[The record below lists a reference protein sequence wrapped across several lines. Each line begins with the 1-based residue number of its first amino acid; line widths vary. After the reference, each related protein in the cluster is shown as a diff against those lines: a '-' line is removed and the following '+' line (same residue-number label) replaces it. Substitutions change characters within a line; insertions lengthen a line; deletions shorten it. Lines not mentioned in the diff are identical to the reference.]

1 MSILSTYLGC
11 KKSKQL
17 PLRTVLVIPFVLQIF
32 AAVGLTGYLSL
43 RNGQKAV
50 NDLAVKLQK
59 DVSDRIDQHLDS
71 YLGIP
76 HQINQVN
83 ARAINLGL
91 INTQDL
97 RTFGRYFWQQMRTFP
112 KFGYINFG
120 NPQGDFIGIY
130 RASDDSLRMDLIE
143 QAYLGKYHGYAT
155 DAKGNPTQKII
166 EEEFD
171 FRLDS
176 WYTDAVKYGRPLWS
190 EIYTWDDD
198 PSIISV
204 SASYPLYD
212 RDKKLL
218 GVIGIDLVLSQI
230 GDFLKQLQVTPSAK
244 TYILERNGLIVAAS
258 SDEKFYTIDKG
269 EAQRMKA
276 SASKDPTIR
285 AIYADLKQK
294 FGNLNKIKNAQQ
306 LAMAIP
312 SDIAAPNADKKTF
325 VLVTPWQDQYGLDW
339 LVVLAIPEA
348 DFMAEINANTRTTI
362 LLCLIALGVATVL
375 GIYTSRWIARPIL
388 LLSQVSEAI
397 ARGDLDRRVQVR
409 GINEIGVL
417 ADSFNNMAQ
426 QLQES
431 FATLEQTNT
440 ELETRVEKR
449 TLELQVAKE
458 EAEKAKHTADR
469 ANQAKSEFLANM
481 SHELRTP
488 LNGILGYA
496 QILQRSKASKN
507 EDSKGVEIIYQCG
520 SHLLTLINDILDIS
534 KIEAQKMELHPK
546 SFHFSSFLQGVAEIC
561 RIRAEQKNI
570 AFIFQANSQ
579 LPVGV
584 SADEK
589 RLRQVLINLIGNA
602 IKFTDRGGV
611 TFKVELLSSSD
622 SLSKIRFQ
630 IEDTGVG
637 MTEVQVQNIFLPF
650 EQVGDTTKMTEGTG
664 LGLAISQNIIE
675 MMNSTIE
682 VQSQRD
688 RGSVFW
694 FDVELP
700 EAKAWADTNRIGTD
714 GKIIG
719 YDGKTRKILV
729 VDDRWENRSVLLNLL
744 RPIGFDVSEADNG
757 REGLEKS
764 LAIAPDLIITD
775 LIMPIMDGFAMMH
788 QLRKSPQLQNI
799 ILVTSSASVFEIDRN
814 KSIDAGADEFLPKPV
829 QADVL
834 FEMLKVHLQL
844 QWIYEETDA
853 NLTNHNVLNVSQ
865 PKEAMVPPASGK
877 LSQLYDLAKQGSL
890 DEIQEIAEEL
900 KQLDYSFYA
909 FAQELLDLTASFQ
922 IKQLQ
927 EFIEQHLANNSADS

>member
-1 MSILSTYLGC
+1 MSILSTFQGF
-11 KKSKQL
+11 KKTQQV
-17 PLRTVLVIPFVLQIF
+17 PLRTVLVLPFVLQIF

-76 HQINQVN
+76 HQINQLN
-83 ARAINLGL
+83 ARAIDLGL
-91 INTQDL
+91 VETQDL
-97 RTFGRYFWQQMRTFP
+97 RTLGRYFWQQMRTF
-112 KFGYINFG
+112 KEFGYINFG

-130 RASDDSLRMDLIE
+130 RDPDDSLRMDLIE
-143 QAYLGKYHGYAT
+143 QAYLGKYQGYAT
-155 DAKGNPTQKII
+155 DANGNPTQRII

-171 FRLDS
+171 FRVDS

-212 RDKKLL
+212 RDQKLL

-230 GDFLKQLQVTPSAK
+230 GDFLKQLKISPSAK
-244 TYILERNGLIVAAS
+244 TFVLERNGLIVAAS
-258 SDEKFYTIDKG
+258 SDEKFYTINQG
-269 EAQRMKA
+269 EAQRMQA

-285 AIYADLKQK
+285 AIFADLNQR
-294 FGNLNKIKNAQQ
+294 FGSLNGIKNAQK
-306 LAMAIP
+306 LEIAI
-312 SDIAAPNADKKTF
+312 AGEKNF
-325 VLVTPWQDQYGLDW
+325 VLVTPWQDKYGLNW
-339 LVVLAIPEA
+339 LVISAIPEA

-362 LLCLIALGVATVL
+362 LLCLIALGLATVL
-375 GIYTSRWIARPIL
+375 GIYTSRWIAKPIL
-388 LLSQVSEAI
+388 RLSQVSGAI
-397 ARGDLDRRVQVR
+397 ASGDLDRRVQIR
-409 GINEIGVL
+409 GINELGVL
-417 ADSFNNMAQ
+417 ADSFNHMAQ

-431 FATLEQTNT
+431 FAALAQTNT

-458 EAEKAKHTADR
+458 EAETAKYTADL

-496 QILQRSKASKN
+496 QILQRSKATKS
-507 EDSKGVEIIYQCG
+507 EDSKGLEIIYQCG

-534 KIEAQKMELHPK
+534 KIEAQKMELYNQE
-546 SFHFSSFLQGVAEIC
+546 FHFASFLQGVAEIC

-570 AFIFQANSQ
+570 AFIFQADSQ

-589 RLRQVLINLIGNA
+589 RLRQVLINLMGNA

-611 TFKVELLSSSD
+611 TFKVELIESSD
-622 SLSKIRFQ
+622 LASKIRFQ
-630 IEDTGVG
+630 VEDTGVG
-637 MTEVQVQNIFLPF
+637 MTAAQIQKIFLPF
-650 EQVGDTTKMTEGTG
+650 EQVGDLAKMTEGTG
-664 LGLAISQNIIE
+664 LGLAISQKIIQ

-700 EAKAWADTNRIGTD
+700 EAKNWADTNRIGTD
-714 GKIIG
+714 GKIVG
-719 YDGKTRKILV
+719 YDGKIRKILV
-729 VDDRWENRSVLLNLL
+729 VDDRWENRSVLVNLL
-744 RPIGFDVSEADNG
+744 QPIGFDIAEANNG
-757 REGLEKS
+757 QEGLEKALS
-764 LAIAPDLIITD
+764 LTPDLIISD
-775 LIMPIMDGFAMMH
+775 LVMPVMDGFKMMR

-799 ILVTSSASVFEIDRN
+799 ILVTSSASVFEIDRH

-829 QADVL
+829 QAEVL
-834 FEMLKVHLQL
+834 LEMLRVHLQL
-844 QWIYEETDA
+844 QWIYEEIDA
-853 NLTNHNVLNVSQ
+853 NLTNQISSDACEL
-865 PKEAMVPPASGK
+865 KAASS
-877 LSQLYDLAKQGSL
+877 LPTDAQLAQLYDLAKQGSL
-890 DEIQEIAEEL
+890 DEIQEIAEQL
-900 KQLDYSFYA
+900 KQLDPSFHA

-927 EFIEQHLANNSADS
+927 ELIEQHLPNNSAD

>member
-1 MSILSTYLGC
+1 MSILLTYLGF
-11 KKSKQL
+11 KKPKQI

-43 RNGQKAV
+43 RYGQKAV
-50 NDLAVKLQK
+50 NNLAVQLQK
-59 DVSDRIDQHLDS
+59 DVSDRIEQHLDS

-76 HQINQVN
+76 HQINQLN

-91 INTQDL
+91 IDTQDL
-97 RTFGRYFWQQMRTFP
+97 RTFGRYFWQQMRTF
-112 KFGYINFG
+112 KEFGYINFG

-130 RASDDSLRMDLIE
+130 RAPDDSLRMDLIE

-155 DAKGNPTQKII
+155 DLNGNPTQRII

-171 FRLDS
+171 FRVDS
-176 WYTDAVKYGRPLWS
+176 WYTDAIKYGRPLWS

-198 PSIISV
+198 PSIVSI

-218 GVIGIDLVLSQI
+218 GAIGIDLVLSQI

-244 TYILERNGLIVAAS
+244 TFILERNGLIVAAS
-258 SDEKFYTIDKG
+258 SDEKFYTIEKG

-276 SASKDPTIR
+276 SASKDPTIK
-285 AIYADLKQK
+285 AIFADLNQR
-294 FGNLNKIKNAQQ
+294 FGNLNQIKTAQQ
-306 LAMAIP
+306 LAISIP
-312 SDIAAPNADKKTF
+312 YGIDSPNANEKTF
-325 VLVTPWQDQYGLDW
+325 VLVTPWQDRYGLNW
-339 LVVLAIPEA
+339 LVISAIPEA

-362 LLCLIALGVATVL
+362 LLCLIALCVATVL
-375 GIYTSRWIARPIL
+375 GIYTSRWIAKPIL
-388 LLSQVSEAI
+388 RLSQVSEAI
-397 ARGDLDRRVQVR
+397 ASGDLDRRVQVR
-409 GINEIGVL
+409 GINELGVL

-449 TLELQVAKE
+449 TSELQVAKE
-458 EAEKAKHTADR
+458 EAEDAKCRADL

-496 QILQRSKASKN
+496 QILQRSKAIKS
-507 EDSKGVEIIYQCG
+507 DDGKGLEIIYQCG

-534 KIEAQKMELHPK
+534 KIEAQKMELHAK
-546 SFHFSSFLQGVAEIC
+546 DFHFPSFLQGVAEIC

-570 AFIFQANSQ
+570 AFIFQADSQ
-579 LPVGV
+579 LPAGI

-589 RLRQVLINLIGNA
+589 RLRQVLINLLGNA

-611 TFKVELLSSSD
+611 TFKVELLGSSD
-622 SLSKIRFQ
+622 LSSKIRFQ

-637 MTEVQVQNIFLPF
+637 MTAAQIQKIFLPF
-650 EQVGDTTKMTEGTG
+650 EQVGDTAKMTEGTG
-664 LGLAISQNIIE
+664 LGLAISQKIIQ

-688 RGSVFW
+688 RGSIFW
-694 FDVELP
+694 CDVELP
-700 EAKAWADTNRIGTD
+700 EATEWADTNRIGTN
-714 GKIIG
+714 GKIVSYNGQI
-719 YDGKTRKILV
+719 RKILV
-729 VDDRWENRSVLLNLL
+729 VDDRWENRSVLVNLL
-744 RPIGFDVSEADNG
+744 QPIGFEVIEANNG
-757 REGLEKS
+757 REGLDKALS
-764 LAIAPDLIITD
+764 ITPDLIITD
-775 LIMPIMDGFAMMH
+775 LVMPVMDGFEMMR

-799 ILVTSSASVFEIDRN
+799 VLVTSSASVFEIDRN
-814 KSIDAGADEFLPKPV
+814 KSINAGADEFLPKPV
-829 QADVL
+829 QAEAL
-834 FEMLKVHLQL
+834 LEMLQVHLQL
-844 QWIYEETDA
+844 QWIYEEIDV
-853 NLTNHNVLNVSQ
+853 NLTSHIVLNAPQ
-865 PKEAMVPPASGK
+865 TKEDIIPPASAK

-890 DEIQEIAEEL
+890 DEIQEIAEQL
-900 KQLDYSFYA
+900 KQLDSSFHS
-909 FAQELLDLTASFQ
+909 FAQELLDLSASFQ

-927 EFIEQHLANNSADS
+927 EFIEQHLGK

>member
-1 MSILSTYLGC
+1 LSILSTSLGF
-11 KKSKQL
+11 KKTKQI
-17 PLRTVLVIPFVLQIF
+17 PLRTVLVLPFVLQIF

-50 NDLAVKLQK
+50 NDLAAKLQK

-76 HQINQVN
+76 HQINQLN

-91 INTQDL
+91 IDTQDL
-97 RTFGRYFWQQMRTFP
+97 RTFGRYFWQQMRTF
-112 KFGYINFG
+112 KEFGYINFG

-130 RASDDSLRMDLIE
+130 RAPDESLRMDLIE
-143 QAYLGKYHGYAT
+143 QAYLGKYQGYAT
-155 DAKGNPTQKII
+155 DANGNPTQQII

-171 FRLDS
+171 FRVDS

-212 RDKKLL
+212 RDQKLL
-218 GVIGIDLVLSQI
+218 GVIGIDLVLSEI
-230 GDFLKQLQVTPSAK
+230 GDFLKQLKVSPSAK
-244 TYILERNGLIVAAS
+244 TFVLERNGLIVAAS
-258 SDEKFYTIDKG
+258 SDEKFYTINQG

-276 SASKDPTIR
+276 SASQDPTIR
-285 AIYADLKQK
+285 AIFADLNQR
-294 FGNLNKIKNAQQ
+294 FGNLNSIKNAQK
-306 LAMAIP
+306 LEIP
-312 SDIAAPNADKKTF
+312 IAGEKNF
-325 VLVTPWQDQYGLDW
+325 VLVTPWQDKYGLNW
-339 LVVLAIPEA
+339 LVVSAIPEA
-348 DFMAEINANTRTTI
+348 DFMAEISANTRTTI

-375 GIYTSRWIARPIL
+375 GIYTSRWIAKPIL
-388 LLSQVSEAI
+388 RLSQASGAI
-397 ARGDLDRRVQVR
+397 ASGDLDRRVQVR
-409 GINEIGVL
+409 GINELGVL
-417 ADSFNNMAQ
+417 ADSFNHMAQ

-431 FATLEQTNT
+431 FVALEQTNT

-458 EAEKAKHTADR
+458 EAETAKYTADL

-496 QILQRSKASKN
+496 QILQRSKANKS
-507 EDSKGVEIIYQCG
+507 EDSKGLEIIYQCG

-534 KIEAQKMELHPK
+534 KIEAQKMELHNQE
-546 SFHFSSFLQGVAEIC
+546 FHFASFLQGVAEIC

-570 AFIFQANSQ
+570 AFIFQADSQ

-589 RLRQVLINLIGNA
+589 RLRQVLINLMGNG

-611 TFKVELLSSSD
+611 TFKVELLGSSD
-622 SLSKIRFQ
+622 LASTIRFQ
-630 IEDTGVG
+630 VEDTGVG
-637 MTEVQVQNIFLPF
+637 MTAAQIQKIFLPF
-650 EQVGDTTKMTEGTG
+650 EQVGDLAKMTEGTG
-664 LGLAISQNIIE
+664 LGLAISQKIIQ

-700 EAKAWADTNRIGTD
+700 EAKNWADTNRIGTD
-714 GKIIG
+714 GQIVS

-729 VDDRWENRSVLLNLL
+729 VDDRWENRSVLVNLL
-744 RPIGFDVSEADNG
+744 QPIGFDVIEANNG
-757 REGLEKS
+757 QEGLEKALS
-764 LAIAPDLIITD
+764 LTPDLIISD
-775 LIMPIMDGFAMMH
+775 LVMPVMDGFEMMR

-799 ILVTSSASVFEIDRN
+799 VLVTSSASVFEIDRN

-829 QADVL
+829 QAEVL
-834 FEMLKVHLQL
+834 LEMLRVHLQL
-844 QWIYEETDA
+844 QWIYEEIDT
-853 NLTNHNVLNVSQ
+853 NLTSQIILNAPQ
-865 PKEAMVPPASGK
+865 TKEVMIPPASAE

-890 DEIQEIAEEL
+890 DEIQEIAEQL
-900 KQLDYSFYA
+900 KQLDSNFHA
-909 FAQELLDLTASFQ
+909 FAQELLDLSASFQ

-927 EFIEQHLANNSADS
+927 EFIEQHLAK

>member
-1 MSILSTYLGC
+1 MSILSTSLGF
-11 KKSKQL
+11 KKTKQI
-17 PLRTVLVIPFVLQIF
+17 PLRTVLVLPFVLQIF

-50 NDLAVKLQK
+50 NDLAAKLQK

-76 HQINQVN
+76 HQINQLN

-91 INTQDL
+91 IDTQDL
-97 RTFGRYFWQQMRTFP
+97 RTFGRYFWQQMRTF
-112 KFGYINFG
+112 KEFGYINFG

-130 RASDDSLRMDLIE
+130 RAPDESLRMDLIE
-143 QAYLGKYHGYAT
+143 QAYLGKYQGYAT
-155 DAKGNPTQKII
+155 DANGNPTQQII

-171 FRLDS
+171 FRVDS

-212 RDKKLL
+212 RDQKLL
-218 GVIGIDLVLSQI
+218 GVIGIDLVLSEI
-230 GDFLKQLQVTPSAK
+230 GDFLKQLKVSPSAK
-244 TYILERNGLIVAAS
+244 TFVLERNGLIVAAS
-258 SDEKFYTIDKG
+258 SDEKFYTINQG

-276 SASKDPTIR
+276 SASQDPTIR
-285 AIYADLKQK
+285 AIFADLNQR
-294 FGNLNKIKNAQQ
+294 FGNLNSIKNAQK
-306 LAMAIP
+306 LEIAI
-312 SDIAAPNADKKTF
+312 AGEKNF
-325 VLVTPWQDQYGLDW
+325 VLVTPWQDKYGLNW
-339 LVVLAIPEA
+339 LVVSAIPEA
-348 DFMAEINANTRTTI
+348 DFMAEISANTRTTI

-375 GIYTSRWIARPIL
+375 GIYTSRWIAKPIL
-388 LLSQVSEAI
+388 RLSQASGAI
-397 ARGDLDRRVQVR
+397 ASGDLDRRVQVR
-409 GINEIGVL
+409 GINELGVL
-417 ADSFNNMAQ
+417 ADSFNHMAQ

-431 FATLEQTNT
+431 FVALEQTNT

-458 EAEKAKHTADR
+458 EAETAKYTADL

-496 QILQRSKASKN
+496 QILQRSKANKS
-507 EDSKGVEIIYQCG
+507 EDSKGLEIIYQCG

-534 KIEAQKMELHPK
+534 KIEAQKMELHNQE
-546 SFHFSSFLQGVAEIC
+546 FHFASFLQGVAEIC

-570 AFIFQANSQ
+570 AFIFQADSQ

-589 RLRQVLINLIGNA
+589 RLRQVLINLMGNA

-611 TFKVELLSSSD
+611 TFKVELLGSSD
-622 SLSKIRFQ
+622 LASTIRFQ
-630 IEDTGVG
+630 VEDTGVG
-637 MTEVQVQNIFLPF
+637 MTAAQIQKIFLPF
-650 EQVGDTTKMTEGTG
+650 EQVGDLAKMTEGTG
-664 LGLAISQNIIE
+664 LGLAISQKIIQ

-700 EAKAWADTNRIGTD
+700 EAKNWADTNRIGTD
-714 GKIIG
+714 GQIVS

-729 VDDRWENRSVLLNLL
+729 VDDRWENRSVLVNLL
-744 RPIGFDVSEADNG
+744 QPIGFDVIEANNG
-757 REGLEKS
+757 QEGLKKALS
-764 LAIAPDLIITD
+764 LTPDLIISD
-775 LIMPIMDGFAMMH
+775 LVMPVMDGFEMMR

-799 ILVTSSASVFEIDRN
+799 VLVTSSASVFEIDRN

-829 QADVL
+829 QAEVL
-834 FEMLKVHLQL
+834 LEMLRVHLQL
-844 QWIYEETDA
+844 QWIYEEIDT
-853 NLTNHNVLNVSQ
+853 NLTSQIILNAPQ
-865 PKEAMVPPASGK
+865 TKEVMIPPASAE

-890 DEIQEIAEEL
+890 DEIQEIAEQL
-900 KQLDYSFYA
+900 KQLDSNFHA
-909 FAQELLDLTASFQ
+909 FAQELLNLSASFQ

-927 EFIEQHLANNSADS
+927 EFIEQHLAK